1 MSKGKRGEKSFK
13 ILYSAPLGILS
24 PSGLLGLW
32 GCQSGR
38 RVFAC
43 IPSTPPA
50 RPPPRAGNPHFEGAR
65 QAGAQRTRG
74 GRCDPASCWVGG
86 GARPGSWGLRPS
98 RRVLI
103 SGIDRKLQGQ
113 LNALRF
119 RVLVRPETLQTP
131 LSPLEV
137 SAAVTFGVLSPRNL
151 PKAIVAGGRGLRRVS
166 PGSLHPAP

>member
-1 MSKGKRGEKSFK
+1 MGQPIREKGIRLHTLHDPPPAPRREPGTRTSKGRDKPGPREPAEVG
-13 ILYSAPLGILS
+13 A
-24 PSGLLGLW
+24 
-32 GCQSGR
+32 
-38 RVFAC
+38 
-43 IPSTPPA
+43 TPP
-50 RPPPRAGNPHFEGAR
+50 
-65 QAGAQRTRG
+65 
-74 GRCDPASCWVGG
+74 PAGG
-86 GARPGSWGLRPS
+86 GVARGRGRGGLRPS